1 MTRTPLAIVATL
13 ALAATAGACAPQCT
27 CPATTPGGVAAIP
40 APGPGAAPP
49 PVPQAAPTP
58 APTGAVQL
66 LNAERVARR
75 MRGAYP
81 QYLLDAGTTA
91 DVLVDLTVN
100 AEGRVESAAPVGQ
113 PDETQA
119 QFLNTALTLAREL
132 RFSAPAAAGAQVRV
146 RMRFQPS
153 GSRVSIVNP

>member
-13 ALAATAGACAPQCT
+13 ALAATAGCASQCT
-27 CPATTPGGVAAIP
+27 CPATTPAAIP

-49 PVPQAAPTP
+49 PVPQAAPTRV
-58 APTGAVQL
+58 PTGAVQL

-81 QYLLDAGTTA
+81 QYLLDAGVTA
-91 DVLVDLTVN
+91 DVLVDVTVN
-100 AEGRVESAAPVGQ
+100 AEGRVESTAPVGQ

-119 QFLNTALTLAREL
+119 QFLNTALALAREL

-153 GSRVSIVNP
+153 GSRITIVNP

>member
-1 MTRTPLAIVATL
+1 MIRTPFAIVATL
-13 ALAATAGACAPQCT
+13 ALAATAGGCAPQCT
-27 CPATTPGGVAAIP
+27 CPASVPGGVAAIP
-40 APGPGAAPP
+40 APGPGSAPP
-49 PVPQAAPTP
+49 PVPQAAP
-58 APTGAVQL
+58 APTGTVRL

-91 DVLVDLTVN
+91 DVLVDVTLN
-100 AEGRVESAAPVGQ
+100 AEGQVQSAAPVGQ

-119 QFLNTALTLAREL
+119 QFLNASLSLAREL
-132 RFSAPAAAGAQVRV
+132 RFSPPGAAGAQVRV

-153 GSRVSIVNP
+153 GNQVTIVNP